1 MTSTFFAPDVQSF
14 AASTMESGKAMLAS
28 DGLIKGGSE
37 AAAMRHPLIGGNPF
51 KYKSA
56 LLEAEELVER
66 IIKGRTPTWR
76 FTEAMSTDLF
86 PLMQADSLDRQM
98 YGAYI
103 SAPVSWSRYVRRAK
117 VNDFRKVK
125 RFTNTGILGPLT
137 IVPELAEHPE
147 RTTTEGVYEY
157 AVDKYEAGF
166 GMSFEAM
173 VNDDLELF
181 ERLPQDLA
189 NSAIL
194 TEERFAANLIAG
206 PAGLNP
212 TFYTA
217 AHQNIADGNAPLT
230 RSSLQA
236 ALTKL
241 LTRKDERGNPITVT
255 AVELVVGPGLLLLAN
270 EIINATEYR
279 SVGANGDVTIISGN
293 GIAANLTV
301 SVNYEI
307 PAVVTGT
314 VANAGTAWWLFANP
328 NSPRPA
334 LEMGFLRG
342 YEQPALYEKI
352 PDMRRFGGGA
362 EVMWS
367 FDFGDAHR
375 KVQHILG
382 GTQVDY
388 RMTVG
393 SKGDGS
399 PVV

>member
-1 MTSTFFAPDVQSF
+1 MTSTFFAPDVTSF
-14 AASTMESGKAMLAS
+14 ATATAESGKAMLAS
-28 DGLIKGGSE
+28 DGLMKGGSK
-37 AAAMRHPLIGGNPF
+37 AAAMNHPLIGGNPF
-51 KYKSA
+51 KYQSA
-56 LLEAEELVER
+56 LLEAEELVTR
-66 IIKGRTPTWR
+66 IIKGQSPIWR
-76 FTEAMSTDLF
+76 FTEAMSRDLF

-98 YGAYI
+98 YGAYLA
-103 SAPVSWSRYVRRAK
+103 APVSWSRYIRRAK

-137 IVPELAEHPE
+137 VVPELAEHPE
-147 RTTTEGVYEY
+147 RTTAEGVYEY
-157 AVDKYEAGF
+157 AVQKYEAGF

-189 NSAIL
+189 DSAIL

-206 PAGLNP
+206 PNGPNAS
-212 TFYTA
+212 FYNLA
-217 AHQNIADGNAPLT
+217 NGNVADSNAPLT
-230 RSSLQA
+230 RTNLQA

-241 LTRKDERGNPITVT
+241 LTRTDERGNPITVT
-255 AVELVVGPGLLLLAN
+255 AIELVVGPGMLLLAN
-270 EIINATEYR
+270 EIVNATEYR
-279 SVGANGDVTIISGN
+279 SVGSNGDVTIISGN

-301 SVNYEI
+301 SVNYQL
-307 PAVVTGT
+307 PAVVTNT
-314 VANAGTAWWLFANP
+314 ANAGTSWWLFANP
-328 NSPRPA
+328 NGPRPA
-334 LEMGFLRG
+334 AEMGFLRG

-382 GTQVDY
+382 GVLVDY
-388 RMTVG
+388 KMSVASR
-393 SKGDGS
+393 GDGTTVS
-399 PVV
+399 